1 MVGVPVCG
9 AVLLPCGVCLPAA
22 ALFSP
27 PTLLLVCLRL
37 LLRALWL
44 LLLGRLSTITS
55 LLLLLL
61 GLLSTRLLLS
71 LLGLLS
77 TLLRLLLLGLLST
90 LLRLFLLL
98 GLLCVLLLLFG
109 LLLLRFGLLLSTLLL
124 LLLLLLGLLSTLLL
138 GCTFLCLFAALSFVL
153 CISGNYHSDKH
164 KDRGCPGYSHEFHR
178 HSLLSWRCTRT
189 STAKAVFR
197 TTPCCKPRSAGFSF
211 KFYGL

>member
-1 MVGVPVCG
+1 
-9 AVLLPCGVCLPAA
+9 LLL
-22 ALFSP
+22 S
-27 PTLLLVCLRL
+27 TLLL
-37 LLRALWL
+37 
-44 LLLGRLSTITS
+44 

-61 GLLSTRLLLS
+61 GLLST
-71 LLGLLS
+71 
-77 TLLRLLLLGLLST
+77 LLLGLLSM
-90 LLRLFLLL
+90 LLL
-98 GLLCVLLLLFG
+98 GLLSMLLLG
-109 LLLLRFGLLLSTLLL
+109 LLSM
-124 LLLLLLGLLSTLLL
+124 LLLGLLSTLLL